1 MVTLLGEDALP
12 WRTGC
17 RNVHIGGLPSAC
29 ITCRC
34 CAEGVLSLNRHVD
47 DIKATARHVD
57 DSQANIKAT
66 ARHVD
71 DSKANIK
78 ATARHVDDSKENIEA
93 TASHVDDIKANINA
107 TAR

>member
-1 MVTLLGEDALP
+1 MVTFLGEDALP

-29 ITCRC
+29 ITC
-34 CAEGVLSLNRHVD
+34 AEGVSSLNGHVD

-57 DSQANIKAT
+57 N
-66 ARHVD
+66 
-71 DSKANIK
+71 
-78 ATARHVDDSKENIEA
+78 SKENIEA